1 MKENVLDV
9 LVYLFENYIN
19 DDETELAVDEQTL
32 RHELVGA
39 GFSEPEVIKAFSW
52 LEDLNP
58 QKLEGNGGDRLTH
71 EGSIRVYTD
80 RENEKLDIAGRGFLM
95 FLEQVGI
102 LDAHSR
108 ELIID
113 RIMALEADDIS
124 LEQLKWVIL
133 LVLFN
138 QPGLE
143 DAYAW
148 MEDFVYEE
156 TVGAPH

>member
-1 MKENVLDV
+1 MKENVLDI

-19 DDETELAVDEQTL
+19 DDETELAVDEETL
-32 RHELVGA
+32 RTELVES
-39 GFSEPEVIKAFSW
+39 GFAEKEVVKAFSW

-58 QKLEGNGGDRLTH
+58 RVLEEYDGARLTH
-71 EGSIRVYTD
+71 TDSIRVYTD
-80 RENEKLDIAGRGFLM
+80 RENEKLDMVCRGFLM

-108 ELIID
+108 ELILD
-113 RIMALEADDIS
+113 RVMALEADDIS

-138 QPGLE
+138 QPGQE
-143 DAYAW
+143 EAFAW
-148 MEDFVYEE
+148 MEDLVYEE
-156 TVGAPH
+156 MVGAPH

>member
-19 DDETELAVDEQTL
+19 DDETELAVDEETL
-32 RHELVGA
+32 RNELVGA

-58 QKLEGNGGDRLTH
+58 QKLEGNGGTRLAHT
-71 EGSIRVYTD
+71 GSIRVYTD
-80 RENEKLDIAGRGFLM
+80 RETEKLDMACRGFLM
-95 FLEQVGI
+95 FLEQVRI

-108 ELIID
+108 ELILD

-138 QPGLE
+138 QPGQE
-143 DAYAW
+143 DAFAW
-148 MEDFVYEE
+148 MEDLVYEE
-156 TVGAPH
+156 MVGAPH